1 MFNLNRILQRFREL
15 DNFEKRVFILNKRQH
30 LVSLKPLTLDQTIFF
45 LEQYEEL
52 AASSSEKDLFEF
64 FQEIFVFE
72 SDDDAEILLN
82 DSETLDSLFDWFFKK
97 YLFVSD
103 FKTLYEKTFFSAE
116 AFLSN
121 DLLPFNKLLVEF
133 GYKIIELEKLTPKKI
148 IKLALTE
155 LMLRDYERFVFFN
168 DAFSKKIGS
177 TLVQKEI
184 NDLKKEK
191 EKVQT
196 KQGAPQNQKSDFDM
210 LASL

>member
-1 MFNLNRILQRFREL
+1 MNRILQRFREL

>member
-1 MFNLNRILQRFREL
+1 MNRILQRFREL
-15 DNFEKRVFILNKRQH
+15 DNFEKRAFIFNKKQY
-30 LVSLKPLTLDQTIFF
+30 LVSLKPLTLEQTIFF

-64 FQEIFVFE
+64 FQEVFVFE
-72 SDDDAEILLN
+72 SDDDAQILLN

-103 FKTLYEKTFFSAE
+103 FKTLYEKTFFSTE

>member
-1 MFNLNRILQRFREL
+1 MNRILQRFREL

-191 EKVQT
+191 EKVQA
-196 KQGAPQNQKSDFDM
+196 KHGAPQNQKSDFDM

>member
-1 MFNLNRILQRFREL
+1 MNRILQRFREL

-116 AFLSN
+116 TFLSN

-196 KQGAPQNQKSDFDM
+196 KHGAPQNQKSDFDM

>member
-1 MFNLNRILQRFREL
+1 MNRILQRFREL
-15 DNFEKRVFILNKRQH
+15 DNFEKRVFIFNKRQH

-72 SDDDAEILLN
+72 SDDDAKILLN

-191 EKVQT
+191 ERIQT
-196 KQGAPQNQKSDFDM
+196 KHGAPQNQKSDFDM

>member
-1 MFNLNRILQRFREL
+1 MNRILQRFREL

-196 KQGAPQNQKSDFDM
+196 KHGAPQNQKSDFDM

>member
-1 MFNLNRILQRFREL
+1 MNRILQRFREL

-116 AFLSN
+116 TFLSN

-155 LMLRDYERFVFFN
+155 LLLRDYERFVFFN

-196 KQGAPQNQKSDFDM
+196 KHGAPQNQKSDFDM